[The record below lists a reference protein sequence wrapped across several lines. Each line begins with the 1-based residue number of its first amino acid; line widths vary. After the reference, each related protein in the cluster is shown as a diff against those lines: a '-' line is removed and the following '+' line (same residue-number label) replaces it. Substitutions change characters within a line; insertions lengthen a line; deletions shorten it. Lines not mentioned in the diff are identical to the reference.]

1 MLIATTRDE
10 LRPLALSA
18 DAASGVASIEFRS
31 DCTSLL
37 ACATTSSTF
46 ERNADFRSLICNDAH
61 ASLLSLS
68 SLEKPTKLLSTKFG
82 KRLIFMWRFI
92 ETNAAAMGTLNACA
106 ARPSSVVI

>member
-37 ACATTSSTF
+37 VCATTSSTF

-61 ASLLSLS
+61 ALLLS
-68 SLEKPTKLLSTKFG
+68 SLEKLTKLLSTKFG
-82 KRLIFMWRFI
+82 KRLIFLWRFVGS
-92 ETNAAAMGTLNACA
+92 NAAAMGTLDACA